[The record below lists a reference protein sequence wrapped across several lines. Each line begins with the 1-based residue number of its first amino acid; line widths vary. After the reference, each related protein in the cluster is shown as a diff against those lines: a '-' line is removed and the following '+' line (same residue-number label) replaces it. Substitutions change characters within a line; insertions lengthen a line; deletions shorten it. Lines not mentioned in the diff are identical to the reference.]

1 MSKTDRE
8 ILFSGLALVGLI
20 HKYGARDIDYL
31 VTMSTQIG
39 QSMAR
44 CFPNDI

>member
-1 MSKTDRE
+1 MSKTDRM

-20 HKYGARDIDYL
+20 QKYGARDIDYL
-31 VTMSTQIG
+31 VTMSTKIG
-39 QSMAR
+39 ESMAR